1 MGDYA
6 IEMLEITKTFPG
18 IIANDDVTFRV
29 KKGEIHAL
37 AGENAAGKSTLMN
50 VLFGIYEAD
59 KGEIRINGKAVSIKN
74 PSDARKLGIGM
85 VHQNFS
91 LIDVFTV
98 LENIILGEK
107 SSTSIFLNKN
117 KARERVIE
125 LLKKYSFEIDLDKKV
140 ENISVA
146 MKQKTEIL
154 KMLYRNN
161 DILIFDEPTAVL
173 TPDETDKLLVIL
185 KSLRSEGK
193 TVVFISHRLDEI
205 MSVAD
210 RVTVLR
216 KGKCIGTF
224 ETKSITKKKL
234 SSLMV
239 GREVE
244 LKVNKSE
251 LKVGE
256 AVLRAENLFVPS
268 SFNKSRLAV
277 KDASFEVRRGEIVAI
292 AGVEGNGQRELVG
305 AVTGMVKVKSG
316 RIFLCGEDA
325 AGMSVKNRNEAFLC
339 HIPEERLTH
348 GLVSGFTLQD
358 NLILKSYKEKEFQR
372 FGFIKK
378 ENAKAYAEKLIKSF
392 DINSSQGADTLMEN
406 MSGGNQQKSV
416 IAREFDKERAL
427 VVAVNVAK
435 GLDVGATEYIYKRLI
450 KKRDEDCGVLLV
462 SCDLDEVMNV
472 ADRIIVI
479 NEGRISGEFLPEKTS
494 VKELAVAMT
503 DSVGKGE
510 ELE

>member
-6 IEMLEITKTFPG
+6 IEMLEITKIFPG

-59 KGEIRINGKAVSIKN
+59 KGEIRINGKAVRIKN
-74 PSDARKLGIGM
+74 PLDARKLGIGM
-85 VHQNFS
+85 VHQNFR
-91 LIDVFTV
+91 LIDAFTV
-98 LENIILGEK
+98 LENIILGEE
-107 SSTSIFLNKN
+107 STASGFLNKN
-117 KARERVIE
+117 KAREKVLE
-125 LLKKYSFEIDLDKKV
+125 LSKKYGFEIDLDEKV

-173 TPDETDKLLVIL
+173 APDETDKLLETL

-193 TVVFISHRLDEI
+193 TVVFISHRLNEI

-216 KGKCIGTF
+216 KGRCVGTF

-244 LKVNKSE
+244 LKVKKSKA
-251 LKVGE
+251 KVGE
-256 AVLRAENLFVPS
+256 VVLKAENISVPS
-268 SFNKSRLAV
+268 TFNKRKLAV
-277 KDASFEVRRGEIVAI
+277 KDISFEVRRGEILAV
-292 AGVEGNGQRELVG
+292 AGVEGNGQRELAD
-305 AVTGMVKVKSG
+305 AVTGMGRIKSG
-316 RIFLCGEDA
+316 RLFICGKEA
-325 AGMSVKNRNEAFLC
+325 SKMSVRSRNEAFLC
-339 HIPEERLTH
+339 HIPEERLRH
-348 GLVSGFTLQD
+348 GLVGGFSIRD
-358 NLILKSYKEKEFQR
+358 NLILKSYKDKEFQR

-378 ENAKAYAEKLIKSF
+378 VNANAYAEKLIN
-392 DINSSQGADTLMEN
+392 DYAINSAHGADTLTET
-406 MSGGNQQKSV
+406 MSGGNQQKAV
-416 IAREFDKERAL
+416 IAREFDKDLPL
-427 VVAVNVAK
+427 VVAVQVAK
-435 GLDVGATEYIYKRLI
+435 GLDVGVCEYIYKKLI
-450 KKRDEDCGVLLV
+450 EKRDKGCAVLLV
-462 SCDLDEVMNV
+462 SFDLDEVMNV
-472 ADRIIVI
+472 ADRIIVMRQ
-479 NEGRISGEFLPEKTS
+479 GVISGEFLTEKTS
-494 VKELAVAMT
+494 VKELALAMT